1 MSYFFRVY
9 HCCFFYCTFHLLH
22 LASTFFRV
30 CLCMCASAKVI
41 YCYKYLLVS
50 FLSTFSLRFLW
61 RTLVFFRF
69 RFCISPCCLLFCTFF
84 FATFALAFI
93 SSLLSSSSA
102 PSNCLLYE
110 LRPAF
115 ERHPR
120 LSHPLAFHFVC
131 LFLLHTFQRNFI
143 ESCLP
148 LCRLGFCLCF
158 PLLIFI
164 TRPFVPYILG
174 CFATRQ

>member
-115 ERHPR
+115 ERHPPTHSPFTLFACFCCILFSVILLNR
-120 LSHPLAFHFVC
+120 VYPYVDSGFVC
-131 LFLLHTFQRNFI
+131 VFPYSFLLPA
-143 ESCLP
+143 P
-148 LCRLGFCLCF
+148 LCR
-158 PLLIFI
+158 IF
-164 TRPFVPYILG
+164 
-174 CFATRQ
+174 

>member
-115 ERHPR
+115 ERHPPTHSPFTLFACFCCILFSVILLNITLMSTRVLFVFSFTHFYYPPLCAVYFR
-120 LSHPLAFHFVC
+120 LL
-131 LFLLHTFQRNFI
+131 LLHGNK
-143 ESCLP
+143 C
-148 LCRLGFCLCF
+148 
-158 PLLIFI
+158 
-164 TRPFVPYILG
+164 
-174 CFATRQ
+174 

>member
-61 RTLVFFRF
+61 RTLVFFSVSVLYFSVLFVVLHFLF
-69 RFCISPCCLLFCTFF
+69 RHVCFSIHFQFTQFF
-84 FATFALAFI
+84 V
-93 SSLLSSSSA
+93 SA
-102 PSNCLLYE
+102 
-110 LRPAF
+110 
-115 ERHPR
+115 
-120 LSHPLAFHFVC
+120 
-131 LFLLHTFQRNFI
+131 
-143 ESCLP
+143 
-148 LCRLGFCLCF
+148 
-158 PLLIFI
+158 
-164 TRPFVPYILG
+164 
-174 CFATRQ
+174 